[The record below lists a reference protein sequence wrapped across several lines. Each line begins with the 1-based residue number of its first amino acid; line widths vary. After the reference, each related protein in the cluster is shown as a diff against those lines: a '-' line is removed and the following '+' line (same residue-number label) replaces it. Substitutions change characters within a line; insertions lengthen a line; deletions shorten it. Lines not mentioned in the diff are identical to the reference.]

1 MIASYNGY
9 RSFPQKSTRF
19 SDFYSIFWA
28 KIGCFKWFISH
39 AMHIEN
45 EFTLSQTVNSS
56 NPYNLRHWF
65 EVQFSTKRSSYAVYV
80 PHHSGFQSMKLHKWN
95 AKTHTKMWRI
105 WIVKKFCYVHRC
117 LHSENCYWW
126 RDKMIFEEKKNCGAV
141 CEHRAQSKRNLIEIA
156 CQYTTAECHVMNNC
170 NKNPLRYLSLIVFHE

>member
-126 RDKMIFEEKKNCGAV
+126 RDKMIFEEKKNCGRQFV
-141 CEHRAQSKRNLIEIA
+141 NTEHNRKEISLKLHVNIQLQNVMWWIIA
-156 CQYTTAECHVMNNC
+156 TKILYDICH
-170 NKNPLRYLSLIVFHE
+170 